1 MTIHVQRDMSDL
13 DSSAVVIITRP
24 PEIIACLKLRLKPRN
39 IFIIFDSHPR
49 PSYPDGAGMIISP
62 SIEGAAHW
70 LTELLPSVNLPDCV
84 LQWQA
89 QLLANYSGHMF
100 VPHVVETSTATLWQ
114 ADLEFSL
121 AQLSMQAEIAEL
133 RSQNEF
139 LKAEQ
144 QRLESELERA
154 EARCQDR
161 ERLIRQQQQQAQ
173 QRQQHS
179 STPSS
184 SKASTST
191 SDPFL
196 PDSRSVGSSS
206 GRALGHLDKPPNP
219 SSDCDDSILAAMRLQ
234 NEFDEEDRALS
245 AQLAELA
252 KAVFNLFRPDFL
264 SVGSSSGH
272 ALGHLDKPST
282 PPSDR
287 DSILAAMRLQ
297 NEFDKEDRAL
307 STQHAELAKTVQKL
321 FLCDICLEE
330 MPDDSIARP
339 DPCQHTFC
347 RECLRGHVAARLN
360 EHRFPIL
367 CPSCSVSKGKGKE
380 VAGGTCCERMVIF
393 IFISCYVSLEISQ
406 SLALDLGLTD
416 EQFSVWSEMEMVAFS
431 VSVHCRK
438 YVYGVHPPRSSAY
451 IEIRCQRTM
460 FVAKDEH
467 EEAKV
472 IPCPLPDCDHVWCK
486 QCQQSIDVDGPKHS
500 CDGTSE
506 LAHLVKQEGWKY
518 CPSEL
523 VPVACYV
530 LSSQFLPLPQH
541 ARHLSR
547 KF

>member
-1 MTIHVQRDMSDL
+1 MVFLESPSSKLYSRKYMTSLQLNAVTDDCHVQRELSNL
-13 DSSAVVIITRP
+13 DSSAVVVITRP

-39 IFIIFDSHPR
+39 VFIIFDSHPR
-49 PSYPDGAGMIISP
+49 PSYPNGAGMIISP
-62 SIEGAAHW
+62 SIEGTARR
-70 LTELLPSVNLPDCV
+70 LTELLPNVDLPDSF

-89 QLLANYSGHMF
+89 QLLANYSGHVF

-114 ADLEFSL
+114 AVLESSL

-139 LKAEQ
+139 LKGEQ
-144 QRLESELERA
+144 QRLESELKGA
-154 EARCQDR
+154 EARSRDR

-173 QRQQHS
+173 QRQQQQLGSSSWPPNFSDHPFAPSRQFSSSTLHS

-191 SDPFL
+191 FNPFL

-206 GRALGHLDKPPNP
+206 GRALGHLVKPP
-219 SSDCDDSILAAMRLQ
+219 
-234 NEFDEEDRALS
+234 
-245 AQLAELA
+245 
-252 KAVFNLFRPDFL
+252 
-264 SVGSSSGH
+264 
-272 ALGHLDKPST
+272 T
-282 PPSDR
+282 PPSKSD

-307 STQHAELAKTVQKL
+307 SAQRAELAKSTQKL
-321 FLCDICLEE
+321 FTCDICLEE
-330 MPDDSIARP
+330 MPNDSIARP

-380 VAGGTCCERMVIF
+380 VAGGTCCGPMVIF

-416 EQFSVWSEMEMVAFS
+416 EQFSVWSEMEMAAFS
-431 VSVHCRK
+431 VPVHCRK
-438 YVYGVHPPRSSAY
+438 YVYGVHPLRSSAY

-460 FVAKDEH
+460 FVAKDDY
-467 EEAKV
+467 EEAKN
-472 IPCPLPDCDHVWCK
+472 IPCPLPDCN
-486 QCQQSIDVDGPKHS
+486 
-500 CDGTSE
+500 
-506 LAHLVKQEGWKY
+506 
-518 CPSEL
+518 
-523 VPVACYV
+523 
-530 LSSQFLPLPQH
+530 
-541 ARHLSR
+541 
-547 KF
+547 

>member
-1 MTIHVQRDMSDL
+1 MTVHVQRELSNL

-24 PEIIACLKLRLKPRN
+24 PETIACLKLRLKPRN
-39 IFIIFDSHPR
+39 VFIIFDSHPR

-62 SIEGAAHW
+62 SIEGPARR
-70 LTELLPSVNLPDCV
+70 LIELLPNVDLPDCA
-84 LQWQA
+84 LKWQA
-89 QLLANYSGHMF
+89 QLLANYSGHVF

-114 ADLEFSL
+114 GDLESSL
-121 AQLSMQAEIAEL
+121 AQSSMQAEIAEL

-139 LKAEQ
+139 LKGEQ
-144 QRLESELERA
+144 QRSESELKGA
-154 EARCQDR
+154 EARSRDR
-161 ERLIRQQQQQAQ
+161 EGLIRPQQQEAQ
-173 QRQQHS
+173 QRQQQHS

-191 SDPFL
+191 SSPFL

-206 GRALGHLDKPPNP
+206 GRALGHLDKPPTPP
-219 SSDCDDSILAAMRLQ
+219 SDRDDMQ
-234 NEFDEEDRALS
+234 NEFDKEGRTLS

-252 KAVFNLFRPDFL
+252 KAIFNLFRRSIGL
-264 SVGSSSGH
+264 SSGRT
-272 ALGHLDKPST
+272 LCNLDKPST

-287 DSILAAMRLQ
+287 DDMQ

-307 STQHAELAKTVQKL
+307 STQRADLAKTVQNI

-330 MPDDSIARP
+330 MPNDSIARP

-347 RECLRGHVAARLN
+347 RECLRGHVAACLN

-367 CPSCSVSKGKGKE
+367 CPSCSVSKGKGKG
-380 VAGGTCCERMVIF
+380 VAGGTCCEPMVKF

-416 EQFSVWSEMEMVAFS
+416 EQFSVWSEMEMAAFS
-431 VSVHCRK
+431 VPVHCRK
-438 YVYGVHPPRSSAY
+438 YVYGVHPLRSSAY

-460 FVAKDEH
+460 FVAKDDY
-467 EEAKV
+467 EEAKN
-472 IPCPLPDCDHVWCK
+472 IPCPLPDCNHVWCK
-486 QCQQSIDVDGPKHS
+486 QCQQSIRVGGPKHS

-506 LAHLVKQEGWKY
+506 LHHLVKQEGWKY
-518 CPSEL
+518 CPSEP

-530 LSSQFLPLPQH
+530 LSSQFLPLQH

-547 KF
+547 KY

>member
-1 MTIHVQRDMSDL
+1 MTVHVQRDMSDL

-39 IFIIFDSHPR
+39 VFIIFDSHPR

-62 SIEGAAHW
+62 SIEGTARR
-70 LTELLPSVNLPDCV
+70 LTELLPNVDLPDSF

-100 VPHVVETSTATLWQ
+100 VPHVVETSTATLWH
-114 ADLEFSL
+114 AVLESSL

-144 QRLESELERA
+144 QRSESELKGA
-154 EARCQDR
+154 EARSRDR
-161 ERLIRQQQQQAQ
+161 ERLIRQLQQQAQ
-173 QRQQHS
+173 QRQQQQLGSFSGPPEFSDHSFAPPRQFSSSTLHS

-191 SDPFL
+191 SNAFRPN
-196 PDSRSVGSSS
+196 SRSVGSSS
-206 GRALGHLDKPPNP
+206 GRALGDLDKPPTPP
-219 SSDCDDSILAAMRLQ
+219 SESDDSILAAMRLQ
-234 NEFDEEDRALS
+234 NEFDKEDHALS
-245 AQLAELA
+245 AQRAELA
-252 KAVFNLFRPDFL
+252 KATFNSFRPD
-264 SVGSSSGH
+264 SRSIGSSSGR
-272 ALGHLDKPST
+272 ALGHFSKPPT
-282 PPSDR
+282 PPSKSD
-287 DSILAAMRLQ
+287 DGILAAMRLQ

-307 STQHAELAKTVQKL
+307 SSQRAELAKSTQKL
-321 FLCDICLEE
+321 FVCGICLEE

-380 VAGGTCCERMVIF
+380 VAGGTCCERMAIF

-431 VSVHCRK
+431 VPVYCRK
-438 YVYGVHPPRSSAY
+438 YVYGVYPLRSSAY
-451 IEIRCQRTM
+451 VEIGASGRCS
-460 FVAKDEH
+460 
-467 EEAKV
+467 
-472 IPCPLPDCDHVWCK
+472 W
-486 QCQQSIDVDGPKHS
+486 PKMNTKKPRS
-500 CDGTSE
+500 SLVRFQTATTFGASSVSSRSMLMVRSTRAM
-506 LAHLVKQEGWKY
+506 AHQN
-518 CPSEL
+518 
-523 VPVACYV
+523 
-530 LSSQFLPLPQH
+530 
-541 ARHLSR
+541 
-547 KF
+547 